1 MKKRVEE
8 LVSGT
13 FEYKAPKLILS
24 ETAVSLKLQE
34 GEAYRGEF
42 FFAAEDNSRIKGMLT
57 ASNRRV
63 LLSEDRFAGDTIHIA
78 YGIDTNG
85 LKAGNEETA
94 EIMILSN
101 LGEYRIRIQF
111 AIQRGQVKSSL
122 GELHNL
128 EDFAAL

>member
-42 FFAAEDNSRIKGMLT
+42 FSR
-57 ASNRRV
+57 RR
-63 LLSEDRFAGDTIHIA
+63 I
-78 YGIDTNG
+78 
-85 LKAGNEETA
+85 TA
-94 EIMILSN
+94 ESK
-101 LGEYRIRIQF
+101 
-111 AIQRGQVKSSL
+111 AC
-122 GELHNL
+122 
-128 EDFAAL
+128 

>member
-1 MKKRVEE
+1 
-8 LVSGT
+8 
-13 FEYKAPKLILS
+13 
-24 ETAVSLKLQE
+24 
-34 GEAYRGEF
+34 
-42 FFAAEDNSRIKGMLT
+42 MLT

-111 AIQRGQVKSSL
+111 AVQRGQVKSSL

-128 EDFAAL
+128 EDFAALAKADYREAFRICLRVKNSWISLERINRHISGYTKVWRIIR